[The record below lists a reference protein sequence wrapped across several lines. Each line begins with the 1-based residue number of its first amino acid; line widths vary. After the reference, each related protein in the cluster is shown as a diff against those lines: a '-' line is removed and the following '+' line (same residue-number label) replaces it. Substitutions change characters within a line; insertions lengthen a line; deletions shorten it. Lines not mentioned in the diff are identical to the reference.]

1 MLTKTMTQ
9 RRPRPTGVC
18 ERHCRGRGSPPRQ
31 GHSGRRRMRWPRTK
45 TYVEGG
51 ISNACESIKNAT
63 DKRSS
68 IFYVHPHLLRSHKTV
83 HKYMYMHTSTHKD
96 TQKKQR
102 KQDKTMTRAHPLPR
116 ASPAARP
123 RPAAAPWPSGAAAQ
137 PARASAGRSRRR
149 ARAPRAAPPPA
160 GSEGGGLVTVFIYRL
175 IAYMFICMLVAY
187 MFICM
192 PIVYMFINAA
202 VPVPPVL
209 ISISSNI
216 AVINILTITIINTI
230 SITSIMIFTY
240 III

>member
-83 HKYMYMHTSTHKD
+83 HKYMYMHTSTHK
-96 TQKKQR
+96 KKT
-102 KQDKTMTRAHPLPR
+102 KKTGQNHDQSAPSAPGLTCGSSSSRCGALAFR
-116 ASPAARP
+116 SRSSTSSRVSREISASRTCTS
-123 RPAAAPWPSGAAAQ
+123 R
-137 PARASAGRSRRR
+137 RASASW
-149 ARAPRAAPPPA
+149 
-160 GSEGGGLVTVFIYRL
+160 L
-175 IAYMFICMLVAY
+175 
-187 MFICM
+187 
-192 PIVYMFINAA
+192 
-202 VPVPPVL
+202 
-209 ISISSNI
+209 
-216 AVINILTITIINTI
+216 
-230 SITSIMIFTY
+230 
-240 III
+240 

>member
-83 HKYMYMHTSTHKD
+83 HKYMYMHTSTHKH
-96 TQKKQR
+96 TQKKT
-102 KQDKTMTRAHPLPR
+102 KKTGQNHDQSAPSAPGLTCGSSSSRCGALAFR
-116 ASPAARP
+116 SRSSTSSRVSREISASRTCTS
-123 RPAAAPWPSGAAAQ
+123 R
-137 PARASAGRSRRR
+137 RASASW
-149 ARAPRAAPPPA
+149 
-160 GSEGGGLVTVFIYRL
+160 L
-175 IAYMFICMLVAY
+175 
-187 MFICM
+187 
-192 PIVYMFINAA
+192 
-202 VPVPPVL
+202 
-209 ISISSNI
+209 
-216 AVINILTITIINTI
+216 
-230 SITSIMIFTY
+230 
-240 III
+240 